1 MEMVLTGAD
10 LRAALDASLEV
21 VLVCWDAMRKV
32 ELRVRLT
39 ACGGLCHQW
48 T

>member
-1 MEMVLTGAD
+1 MVLTGAD

-21 VLVCWDAMRKV
+21 KLVCCDEVRSRA
-32 ELRVRLT
+32 EARLT